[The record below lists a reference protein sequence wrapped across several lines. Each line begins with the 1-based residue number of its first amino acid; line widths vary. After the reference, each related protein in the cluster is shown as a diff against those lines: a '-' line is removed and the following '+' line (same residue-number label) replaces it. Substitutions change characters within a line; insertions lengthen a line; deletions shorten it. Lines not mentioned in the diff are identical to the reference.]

1 MIPLDETARTLI
13 ERALEEDVGAGDWT
27 TLWTVGEKA
36 RAEAVI
42 VAKAEGVLA
51 GARIVAAVFERVD
64 PALKVEFEA
73 ADGERLAPGARVCTL
88 RGPARAILTG
98 ERTALNFLQ
107 RLSGIASLTR
117 RFVDRIEGTGA
128 IILDTRK
135 TTPGWRSLE
144 KAAVRVGGGSNHRT
158 GLFDMVLIKENHIAA
173 AGGIAEAVERVR
185 EHNSAGLAVEVEV
198 TSLEELDIAIR
209 AGVDRI
215 LLDNMSLE
223 MMREAVEL
231 TRRFEPDRPEL
242 EASGNMSLERVRA
255 VAETGVDFISVGALT
270 HSAPALDLSLRF
282 LEE

>member
-173 AGGIAEAVERVR
+173 AGGIVEAVERVR